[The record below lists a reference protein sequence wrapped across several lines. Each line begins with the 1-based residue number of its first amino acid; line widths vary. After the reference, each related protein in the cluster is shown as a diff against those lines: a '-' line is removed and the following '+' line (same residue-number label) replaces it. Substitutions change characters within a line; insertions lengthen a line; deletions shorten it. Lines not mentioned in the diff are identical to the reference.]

1 MNKYL
6 YTLLLAFSSL
16 FMAEAQQLFDLKR
29 CIETGLEQ
37 NYSIRIIRNEQQIS
51 DNNATGKRRLSA
63 YRRYERRIQRKFQ

>member
-6 YTLLLAFSSL
+6 YTLLLAFSCL

-51 DNNATGKRRLSA
+51 VNNATP
-63 YRRYERRIQRKFQ
+63 

>member
-37 NYSIRIIRNEQQIS
+37 NYSIRIIRNEQQTI
-51 DNNATGKRRLSA
+51 TPPRETPVICLP
-63 YRRYERRIQRKFQ
+63 